1 MTEIDLFSLSIF
13 ILFVLFCIPG
23 TCVFCNSWKIIF
35 CLHSKLFFN
44 QLSCDIL
51 RKIFTMWVGEW
62 NGSSS
67 WMEVGLEPTLGI
79 KELQKCILYI
89 ICMWSL
95 FCSVWVYISL
105 YFYRFFVFLNY
116 RFLCFC
122 IFGFLFLVLLY
133 VLNWMSS

>member
-1 MTEIDLFSLSIF
+1 MTEIDLFSLFLYYLSCFVFLEHVFFAIVGKLFFVF
-13 ILFVLFCIPG
+13 IL
-23 TCVFCNSWKIIF
+23 NY
-35 CLHSKLFFN
+35 FFN

-89 ICMWSL
+89 ICVWSL
-95 FCSVWVYISL
+95 FCSVRVYISL